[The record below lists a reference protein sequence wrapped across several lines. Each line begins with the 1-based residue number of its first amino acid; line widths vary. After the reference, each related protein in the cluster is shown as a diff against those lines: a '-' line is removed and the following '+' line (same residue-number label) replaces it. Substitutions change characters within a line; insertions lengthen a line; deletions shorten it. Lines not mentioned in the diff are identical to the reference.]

1 MNTQA
6 IELETLKQ
14 LELMNKENKTRPSLM
29 LPKYLDGS
37 LVITNGFLALKISDE
52 KYNEDGRTDYPS
64 NVDKLFDGDEIGSIE
79 LSQIDMKSLK
89 EIVSTF
95 KRLKEDTI
103 IITFGEDDFIING
116 CSNGYSNNIEIKL
129 PYQKIV
135 FSGDIINKEITINPK
150 YIEQMLAYY
159 IKLKSNIIDIKIF
172 GDNRPIQ
179 ITSRNVQYLACQIR
193 KPR

>member
-52 KYNEDGRTDYPS
+52 KYNEDGRIDYPN

-79 LSQIDMKSLK
+79 LSQSDMKSLK
-89 EIVSTF
+89 EIASTF

-103 IITFGEDDFIING
+103 TITFSENYFLIDV
-116 CSNGYSNNIEIKL
+116 YSNNIEVKL
-129 PYQKIV
+129 SYQKIV

>member
-29 LPKYLDGS
+29 LPKYLDSS

-89 EIVSTF
+89 EIASTF

>member
-37 LVITNGFLALKISDE
+37 LVITNSFLALKISDE
-52 KYNEDGRTDYPS
+52 KFNEDGRIDYPN

-79 LSQIDMKSLK
+79 LSQSDMKSLK
-89 EIVSTF
+89 EIASTF

-103 IITFGEDDFIING
+103 TITFSENYFLID
-116 CSNGYSNNIEIKL
+116 GYSNNIEVKL
-129 PYQKIV
+129 SYQKIV
-135 FSGDIINKEITINPK
+135 FSGDIINEEIRINPK

-179 ITSRNVQYLACQIR
+179 ITSDNVQYLACQIR
-193 KPR
+193 TPR

>member
-52 KYNEDGRTDYPS
+52 KYNEDGRIDYP
-64 NVDKLFDGDEIGSIE
+64 NNLDKLFDGDEIGSIE
-79 LSQIDMKSLK
+79 LSQSDMKLLK
-89 EIVSTF
+89 EVASTF
-95 KRLKEDTI
+95 KRMKEDTI
-103 IITFGEDDFIING
+103 TITFSENYFLID
-116 CSNGYSNNIEIKL
+116 GYSNNIEVKL
-129 PYQKIV
+129 SYQKIV

-193 KPR
+193 KQR

>member
-37 LVITNGFLALKISDE
+37 LVITNSFLALKISDE
-52 KYNEDGRTDYPS
+52 KYNEDGRIDYPN

-79 LSQIDMKSLK
+79 LSQSDMKLLK
-89 EIVSTF
+89 EIASTF
-95 KRLKEDTI
+95 KRMKEDRIT
-103 IITFGEDDFIING
+103 ITFNENYFLID
-116 CSNGYSNNIEIKL
+116 GYSNNIEVKL
-129 PYQKIV
+129 SYQKIV
-135 FSGDIINKEITINPK
+135 FSGDIINKEITINPR

-179 ITSRNVQYLACQIR
+179 ITSGNVQYLACQIR
-193 KPR
+193 KPN

>member
-6 IELETLKQ
+6 IELEILKQ

-37 LVITNGFLALKISDE
+37 LVITNSFLALKISDE
-52 KYNEDGRTDYPS
+52 KYNEDGRIDYPN

-79 LSQIDMKSLK
+79 LSQSDMKLLK
-89 EIVSTF
+89 EIASTF
-95 KRLKEDTI
+95 KRMKEDRIT
-103 IITFGEDDFIING
+103 ITFNENYFLID
-116 CSNGYSNNIEIKL
+116 GYSNNIEVKL
-129 PYQKIV
+129 SYQKIV
-135 FSGDIINKEITINPK
+135 FSGDIINKEITINPR

-172 GDNRPIQ
+172 GGNRPIQ
-179 ITSRNVQYLACQIR
+179 ITSGNVQYLACQIR
-193 KPR
+193 TPN

>member
-37 LVITNGFLALKISDE
+37 LVITNSFLALKISNE
-52 KYNEDGRTDYPS
+52 KYKEDGRTDYPN

-79 LSQIDMKSLK
+79 LSQSDMKSLK
-89 EIVSTF
+89 EIASTF

-103 IITFGEDDFIING
+103 TITFNEDNFHII
-116 CSNGYSNNIEIKL
+116 SGYSNNIEIKL
-129 PYQKIV
+129 PYHKIV
-135 FSGDIINKEITINPK
+135 FSGDIINEEIIINPK
-150 YIEQMLAYY
+150 YLEQMLAYY
-159 IKLKSNIIDIKIF
+159 IKLKAGIIDIKIY
-172 GDNRPIQ
+172 GEDRLIQ
-179 ITSRNVQYLACQIR
+179 MTSGNVQYLACQIR

>member
-37 LVITNGFLALKISDE
+37 LVITNGFLALKISDD
-52 KYNEDGRTDYPS
+52 KYNEDGRIDYPN

-79 LSQIDMKSLK
+79 LSQSDMKSLK
-89 EIVSTF
+89 EIASTF

-103 IITFGEDDFIING
+103 TITFSENYFLIDV
-116 CSNGYSNNIEIKL
+116 YSNNIEVKL
-129 PYQKIV
+129 SYQKIV

>member
-29 LPKYLDGS
+29 LPKYLDSS

>member
-29 LPKYLDGS
+29 LPKYLDGN
-37 LVITNGFLALKISDE
+37 LVITNGLLALKISDG

-79 LSQIDMKSLK
+79 LSQSDMKSLK
-89 EIVSTF
+89 EIASTF
-95 KRLKEDTI
+95 KRLKED
-103 IITFGEDDFIING
+103 IITITFSENYFLID
-116 CSNGYSNNIEIKL
+116 GYSSNIEVKL
-129 PYQKIV
+129 SYEKIV
-135 FSGDIINKEITINPK
+135 FSGDIINKEIIINPK
-150 YIEQMLAYY
+150 YIEQMLSYY

-179 ITSRNVQYLACQIR
+179 ITSGNVQYLACQIR

>member
-37 LVITNGFLALKISDE
+37 LVITNSFLALKISNE
-52 KYNEDGRTDYPS
+52 KYKEDGRTDYPN

-89 EIVSTF
+89 EIASTF

-103 IITFGEDDFIING
+103 TITFCEDDFIING
-116 CSNGYSNNIEIKL
+116 CSNNIEIKL

-135 FSGDIINKEITINPK
+135 FSGDIINKEIIINPK
-150 YIEQMLAYY
+150 YVEQMLAYY
-159 IKLKSNIIDIKIF
+159 IKLKSNIIDIKIY

-179 ITSRNVQYLACQIR
+179 ITSGNVQYLACQIR

>member
-14 LELMNKENKTRPSLM
+14 LELMNKENKTKPSLM
-29 LPKYLDGS
+29 LPKYLDGN
-37 LVITNGFLALKISDE
+37 LVITNGFLALKISDG

-89 EIVSTF
+89 EIASTF

-103 IITFGEDDFIING
+103 TITFCEDDFIING

-135 FSGDIINKEITINPK
+135 FSGDIINKEIIINPK
-150 YIEQMLAYY
+150 YVEQMLAYY
-159 IKLKSNIIDIKIF
+159 IKLKSNIIDIKIY

-179 ITSRNVQYLACQIR
+179 ITSGNVQYLACQIR

>member
-29 LPKYLDGS
+29 LPKYLDSS
-37 LVITNGFLALKISDE
+37 LVITNSFLALKISDE
-52 KYNEDGRTDYPS
+52 KYNEDGRIDYPN

-79 LSQIDMKSLK
+79 LSQSDMKLLK
-89 EIVSTF
+89 EIASTF
-95 KRLKEDTI
+95 KRMKEDRIT
-103 IITFGEDDFIING
+103 ITFNENYFLID
-116 CSNGYSNNIEIKL
+116 GYSNNIEVKL
-129 PYQKIV
+129 SYQKIV
-135 FSGDIINKEITINPK
+135 FSGDIINKEITINPR

-179 ITSRNVQYLACQIR
+179 ITSGNVKYLACQIR
-193 KPR
+193 KTN

>member
-14 LELMNKENKTRPSLM
+14 LELMNKENKNRPSLM

-52 KYNEDGRTDYPS
+52 KYNEDGRIDYPN

-79 LSQIDMKSLK
+79 LSQSDMKSLK
-89 EIVSTF
+89 EIASTF

-103 IITFGEDDFIING
+103 TITFSENYFLIDV
-116 CSNGYSNNIEIKL
+116 YSNNIEVKL
-129 PYQKIV
+129 SYQKIV

>member
-37 LVITNGFLALKISDE
+37 LVITNSFLALKISDE
-52 KYNEDGRTDYPS
+52 KYNEDGRIDYPN

-79 LSQIDMKSLK
+79 LSQSDMKSLK

-95 KRLKEDTI
+95 KRLKEDTVS
-103 IITFGEDDFIING
+103 ITFEKDNFFIKA
-116 CSNGYSNNIEIKL
+116 YSNNVEIKL
-129 PYQKIV
+129 PYQRIV
-135 FSGDIINKEITINPK
+135 FSGDITNRYIIINPI
-150 YIEQMLAYY
+150 YIEQILAYY
-159 IKLKSNIIDIKIF
+159 IKLKAGIIDIKIY
-172 GDNRPIQ
+172 GDDRPIQ
-179 ITSRNVQYLACQIR
+179 ITSGNVQYLLCQIY

>member
-37 LVITNGFLALKISDE
+37 LVITNSFLALKISDE
-52 KYNEDGRTDYPS
+52 KYNEDGRIDYPN

-79 LSQIDMKSLK
+79 LSQSDMKSLK
-89 EIVSTF
+89 EIASTF

-103 IITFGEDDFIING
+103 TITFSENYFLID
-116 CSNGYSNNIEIKL
+116 GYSNNIEVKL
-129 PYQKIV
+129 SYQKIV
-135 FSGDIINKEITINPK
+135 FSGDIINKEIRINPK

-193 KPR
+193 TPR